1 MSDQQGQHMKL
12 EKLLTTIQ
20 PLVIAGSAEVVV
32 SGLAY
37 DSRQVQPNML
47 FFALPGVKID
57 GFDYLPLALQAGA
70 TVVVAEK
77 IPESCIENI
86 CYIKVANVRQAMAV
100 MAAEFYG
107 NPTDG
112 VPVIGVTGTNG
123 KTTIT
128 YLLEAIFAQ
137 AGFSPAVFGTIEY
150 RFGSLRYE
158 ASRTTPESIDLLRMM
173 AEFHQQGA
181 DIMILEVSSHALA
194 QHRVDGI
201 SFDAAV
207 FTNLTQDHLDYHE
220 TLERYFASKRRLFTD
235 LLGSGIAVINREDA
249 CGAELLQENQN
260 WVSFGLD
267 KRANVYP
274 QQIEV
279 GRDRINGIFSSE
291 QGNVVVESGMIG
303 DFNVSNLL
311 AAVTTAQ
318 QFGIGNDVIAKGIS
332 NAPQVPGRVEKV
344 ENNRGVLALVDYSHT
359 SDALEQALKTLSK
372 LDSKR
377 LLTVVGCGGDRDQG
391 KRPVMAAVAVKYSN
405 LAIFTSDNPRTEDP
419 SKILEQIRCGALAA
433 GSKELSEDQ
442 SSVEDGFMV
451 IPDRRAAIEFAGH
464 LAQQGDLLL
473 VAGKGHEDYQILG
486 TKKIHFDD
494 REELSRVLNE
504 LEGSHILNSG
514 IGAENNV

>member
-1 MSDQQGQHMKL
+1 MKL

-20 PLVIAGSAEVVV
+20 PLAIAGSAEVVV
-32 SGLAY
+32 SGLAC
-37 DSRQVQPNML
+37 DSRQIQADML
-47 FFALPGVKID
+47 FFALPGVKVD
-57 GFDYLPLALQAGA
+57 GFDYLPQALQAGA
-70 TVVVAEK
+70 TAVVAEQ
-77 IPESCIENI
+77 IPEGCAANI

-112 VPVIGVTGTNG
+112 ISVIGVTGTNG

-150 RFGSLRYE
+150 RFGQSRYE
-158 ASRTTPESIDLLRMM
+158 ASNTTPESIDLLRMM
-173 AEFHQQGA
+173 ADFRQQGA
-181 DIMILEVSSHALA
+181 DIMILEVSSHALE

-249 CGAELLQENQN
+249 CGAELLKENQS

-267 KRANVYP
+267 ERANVYP
-274 QQIEV
+274 HQVEV
-279 GRDRINGIFSSE
+279 GRDRISGLFSSE
-291 QGNVVVESGMIG
+291 QEDVVVESGMIG

-311 AAVTTAQ
+311 AAVATAL
-318 QFGIGNDVIAKGIS
+318 QFGIGNEVIAKGIS
-332 NAPQVPGRVEKV
+332 GAPQVPGRVEKV
-344 ENNRGVLALVDYSHT
+344 ENNQGVLALVDYSHT

-372 LDSKR
+372 LDCQR
-377 LLTVVGCGGDRDQG
+377 LLTIVGCGGDRDQG

-419 SKILEQIRCGALAA
+419 FKILEQIRGGAVAA
-433 GSKELSEDQ
+433 GSKELSEDLAA
-442 SSVEDGFMV
+442 VEDGFIV
-451 IPDRRAAIEFAGH
+451 IPDRRAAIEFAGN
-464 LAQQGDLLL
+464 LAKQGDLLL
-473 VAGKGHEDYQILG
+473 VAGKGHEDYQVLG
-486 TKKIHFDD
+486 TEKIHFDD
-494 REELSRVLNE
+494 REELSRVLNK
-504 LEGSHILNSG
+504 LDGSKILNSR
-514 IGAENNV
+514 IGAENDV